1 MPYASRADLH
11 ALGLP
16 EAVLASIP
24 DVEQEAALEAASALA
39 DSYLR
44 ARYDLPLASWGRG
57 LTRAVA
63 LIAAY
68 DLMSRRGYDPTRPGQ
83 ENVRMRYE
91 DAIRWLEGV
100 AAGKVDPG
108 VEDATPE
115 VSSTAVQVVT
125 RERRWP

>member
-1 MPYASRADLH
+1 MPYASMADLR

-24 DVEQEAALEAASALA
+24 EAEQEAALEAASALA

-44 ARYDLPLASWGRG
+44 ARYDLPLAAWGRG

-83 ENVRMRYE
+83 ENLRMRYE

-108 VEDATPE
+108 VVDATPE
-115 VSSTAVQVVT
+115 ISSSAIQAVT

>member
-1 MPYASRADLH
+1 MPYASRTDLH

-24 DVEQEAALEAASALA
+24 EAEQEAALEAASALA

-44 ARYDLPLASWGRG
+44 TRYDLPLASWGRG

-83 ENVRMRYE
+83 ENLRMRYE

-100 AAGKVDPG
+100 AAGRVDPG
-108 VEDATPE
+108 VVDASPDSP
-115 VSSTAVQVVT
+115 SSTIQAVT

>member
-1 MPYASRADLH
+1 MPYASRSDLR

-24 DVEQEAALEAASALA
+24 EAEQEAALEAASALA

-57 LTRAVA
+57 LTRAVT

-83 ENVRMRYE
+83 ENLRMRYE

-115 VSSTAVQVVT
+115 VSSTAVQAVT

>member
-1 MPYASRADLH
+1 MTYATQSDLFR
-11 ALGLP
+11 LGLP
-16 EAVLASIP
+16 EGALRGVSPSTIE
-24 DVEQEAALEAASALA
+24 DALEAASRLA

-83 ENVRMRYE
+83 ENLRMRYE

-115 VSSTAVQVVT
+115 VSSSAIQAVT

>member
-1 MPYASRADLH
+1 MPYAELADLR

-16 EAVLASIP
+16 SQALAGV
-24 DVEQEAALEAASALA
+24 DAGDQYAALEAASALV

-44 ARYDLPLASWGRG
+44 VRYSLPLRSWGRE
-57 LTRAVA
+57 LVRVTA

-83 ENVRMRYE
+83 ENLRMRYE

-115 VSSTAVQVVT
+115 VSSTAVQAVT

>member
-16 EAVLASIP
+16 EAALASIP

-44 ARYDLPLASWGRG
+44 VRYDLPLTSWGRE
-57 LTRAVA
+57 LSRAVA

-83 ENVRMRYE
+83 ENLRMRYE

-100 AAGKVDPG
+100 AAGRVDPG
-108 VEDATPE
+108 VVDAAPE
-115 VSSTAVQVVT
+115 VSSSAIQAVT